1 MHDVCIGFLTS
12 EAVHFPENS
21 FPRGRYQILGNTHL
35 RTSCSALTREWR
47 IGGQT
52 SPYRI
57 LAQVER
63 VAVQDRPVTTLP
75 ETPQLSETKSTF
87 RIVVSCASTY
97 GQRELTDLVE
107 SPSPDAKRA
116 RDTGRKG
123 RMHIH
128 NPSLGNAR
136 LSAMEQC
143 GNFVASRLQFRRL
156 PPNGTHQCLV
166 RTVHRGYT

>member
-1 MHDVCIGFLTS
+1 MHDVCTGIRVLTP
-12 EAVHFPENS
+12 EAVHFPKNS

-87 RIVVSCASTY
+87 RIVVNCASTY
-97 GQRELTDLVE
+97 GQWELTHITFLE
-107 SPSPDAKRA
+107 FGHGRA
-116 RDTGRKG
+116 AHWVAHALRPERHGREGQVAMLIVTVDTLLY
-123 RMHIH
+123 H
-128 NPSLGNAR
+128 A
-136 LSAMEQC
+136 
-143 GNFVASRLQFRRL
+143 
-156 PPNGTHQCLV
+156 
-166 RTVHRGYT
+166 